1 VGFEKAKALGQ
12 GGLED
17 YSSLRSSFTL
27 TKPKTLPHPIYARL
41 QQGEARSGAWRELSR
56 RLLDEPE
63 FRLWILD
70 EEWMRPYLE
79 QIQAAQESRLVLN
92 DVQKE
97 ERFAAIVRDAVREIF
112 SEERGRIFQRRME
125 DMALYLF
132 ETKREQLAQLSLAV
146 ALQLAEGDLGP
157 LDISFLT
164 GLVQKSLAFYLS
176 QIKEKASEEPSLIV
190 KP

>member
-1 VGFEKAKALGQ
+1 
-12 GGLED
+12 
-17 YSSLRSSFTL
+17 
-27 TKPKTLPHPIYARL
+27 
-41 QQGEARSGAWRELSR
+41 
-56 RLLDEPE
+56 
-63 FRLWILD
+63 
-70 EEWMRPYLE
+70 MRPYFE

-112 SEERGRIFQRRME
+112 SEKRGRIFQRRME

-132 ETKREQLAQLSLAV
+132 ETKREQPAQLALAV
-146 ALQLAEGDLGP
+146 ALQLAEGNLGP

-164 GLVQKSLAFYLS
+164 GLVQKSLAFHLS
-176 QIKEKASEEPSLIV
+176 QIKERASEEPSLIV